1 MRYSE
6 FVKRILLIALFV
18 LGGHA
23 AHAQSFGVTL
33 GGRLEGVPFVGNA
46 DGTLRFVPM
55 LGVDVGAEVRFAPIT
70 VGVRLAVSSLLLLIW
85 HGQADLYAGY
95 TLPEGLMLYTGLGYS
110 LKAFVFG
117 GVNEDVHALLGVRF
131 PGGWWLEVTPG
142 IGFAAVC
149 DQSQV
154 QPGQGCSSEKTVR
167 GFVIGLNFGIT
178 LIF

>member
-1 MRYSE
+1 M
-6 FVKRILLIALFV
+6 KRLLLIALFV
-18 LGGHA
+18 LGCHA

-33 GGRLEGVPFVGNA
+33 GGRLGLAPFIGSA
-46 DGTLRFVPM
+46 DGTLGFVPM
-55 LGVDVGAEVRFAPIT
+55 LGIDAGAEVRLEQIT
-70 VGVRLAVSSLLLLIW
+70 VGARLAVSSAVLLFW

-95 TLPEGLMLYTGLGYS
+95 TLPEGVMLYTGLGYG

-117 GVNEDVHALLGVRF
+117 GVNEDIHALIGVRF

-142 IGFAAVC
+142 IGFATFC
-149 DQSQV
+149 DQSQA
-154 QPGQGCSSEKTVR
+154 QPGPSCSSFKNVQ